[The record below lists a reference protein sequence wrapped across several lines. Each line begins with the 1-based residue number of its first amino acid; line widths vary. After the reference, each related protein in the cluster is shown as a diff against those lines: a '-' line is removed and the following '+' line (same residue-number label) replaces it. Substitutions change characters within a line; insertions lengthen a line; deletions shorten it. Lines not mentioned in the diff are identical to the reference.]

1 MNRCLAS
8 DVNNRPAFQEIVQVL
23 AKVLFET
30 IHSTPGVAGR
40 VGRVGKGGGGLEV
53 QVKCRHPALTN
64 LLQ

>member
-40 VGRVGKGGGGLEV
+40 VGRVGKGGGGW
-53 QVKCRHPALTN
+53 KCR
-64 LLQ
+64 